1 MWAGQL
7 GGLGVTEAS
16 VCARLPHLDAR
27 GEVLSGTSGNQRR
40 KWPRE
45 RRGSEGFPRPGAGRD
60 GGQVSGLLKGS
71 MQKGSEKGAGE
82 HNWEPV
88 PLATLGPGLG
98 SQSVLQGALQEG
110 GEREGLELPG
120 GAWPEQDGSL
130 VGTSR
135 WLVPSVG
142 GGEGEENPVASWGP
156 CEHPMPR
163 ALTLCRP
170 TRPLPL

>member
-45 RRGSEGFPRPGAGRD
+45 RRGSGGFPRPGAGRD
-60 GGQVSGLLKGS
+60 RGQVSGLLKGS
-71 MQKGSEKGAGE
+71 MQKGSKKGAGE
-82 HNWEPV
+82 HSWEPV

-110 GEREGLELPG
+110 GEREEAITPPNSCVTIMRSGGDPGKDRHEEGSPRSLAGLSSRSSRVPAPG
-120 GAWPEQDGSL
+120 D
-130 VGTSR
+130 
-135 WLVPSVG
+135 
-142 GGEGEENPVASWGP
+142 
-156 CEHPMPR
+156 
-163 ALTLCRP
+163 
-170 TRPLPL
+170 